1 MFMYKYACIR
11 SRYSIYKIPR
21 TPLIQVLP
29 QLSRSFVQLIPAFCR
44 ALLLN
49 LSFKIY
55 LKFTMAEQV
64 MEGKFYSITGA
75 GSGIGRATAIR
86 CVQLGAAGLTLCD
99 LNMDGLEET
108 KKLMW
113 VFSTLIPIISI
124 AYFY

>member
-1 MFMYKYACIR
+1 
-11 SRYSIYKIPR
+11 
-21 TPLIQVLP
+21 
-29 QLSRSFVQLIPAFCR
+29 
-44 ALLLN
+44 
-49 LSFKIY
+49 
-55 LKFTMAEQV
+55 MAEQV